1 MKKIVITVI
10 ITVAVLVGASFFILM
25 PEGNVRMDYYAKM
38 TNTELEEEVKK
49 MYQKEYPDVTVLTV
63 MLDPA

>member
-10 ITVAVLVGASFFILM
+10 ITVAVLVGASFFILL

-38 TNTELEEEVKK
+38 TNTELEE
-49 MYQKEYPDVTVLTV
+49 
-63 MLDPA
+63 